1 MTGRRR
7 IATLVVMRNHDHL
20 PLSPVTAHGRLAR
33 AVAAVSGAAA
43 RRPRLTAVLWLAL
56 IAGLIVAG
64 AMAGTRTLSAAASG
78 TGESARAD
86 ARLAAAGLRAP
97 AVESILVVSA
107 DRARTARAVARIE
120 AGARRLP
127 AVAGVRGPGD
137 APALSRAG
145 GRTALVQVRLRG
157 DPDTAGDPVAGLQGM
172 VRSVASG
179 VPAVSIHEA
188 GAASAEHAIGQVVSH
203 DLHRAELT
211 SLPIT
216 LVILIVAFG
225 AVMAA
230 VVPLLLGLTS
240 VAGALGALGLVSQ
253 LAPTG
258 DATASVVLLIGLA
271 VGVDYSL
278 FYIRREREARRDGH
292 GAGVDAA
299 SALQAATASVGRA
312 IVVAACTVMIGLGGL
327 LFTGLAVFTS
337 MALGA
342 IVVVAIAMV
351 GSVTVL
357 PATLSMLGDR
367 IDRGRL
373 WNRGGRRRSR
383 RARAE
388 SGVWVAVARAVTG
401 HPRAALFSALCVLG
415 ALATPALAMRTAAP
429 GEHDLP
435 ASSPELVAIRA
446 VERAFP
452 GAPASAEIVVT
463 GHGLGS
469 ARARAGLLDLGARA
483 EVVTRGHGA
492 VSVRVA
498 LDQRTALVEVPF
510 ADRGLTAAA
519 RTVAAL
525 RRQVDPTAARIMH
538 GARARLTGDA
548 AGSADFS
555 ARMSSATPIV
565 LALVLGL
572 AFMLLVA
579 AFGSPWLAVAVVGLN
594 LLSVGAAFGVLVAV
608 FQDGVGQSLLGFT
621 SDGSIVEWLPLFAF
635 VVLFG
640 LSMDY
645 TVLILERVREARLA
659 GADARAAAALA
670 LTRTAGTVTSAAAVM
685 IGVFAVFAT
694 LSLLEFKQLG
704 IGLAAAIAIDATLVR
719 AIALPAAVSLLGDRM
734 RVPRATRPARSR
746 TAGARPAP
754 AYGAAP
760 GRPAPETTALGS

>member
-1 MTGRRR
+1 
-7 IATLVVMRNHDHL
+7 MRKHVL
-20 PLSPVTAHGRLAR
+20 TSPPPVIAHGRLAR
-33 AVAAVSGAAA
+33 GVAAVSGAAA
-43 RRPRLTAVLWLAL
+43 RRPRLTAALWLAL
-56 IAGLIVAG
+56 IAGLIIAG
-64 AMAGTRTLSAAASG
+64 AIAGTRTLSAAASR

-86 ARLAAAGLRAP
+86 ARLTAAGLRAP
-97 AVESILVVSA
+97 AVESVLVSSA
-107 DRARTARAVARIE
+107 RRDATARAVSAIE

-127 AVAGVRGPGD
+127 AVASVRGAGD
-137 APALSRAG
+137 TPSLARAG
-145 GRTALVQVRLRG
+145 GRTALVQVELRG
-157 DPDTAGDPVAGLQGM
+157 DPDTAGDRVAGLERV
-172 VRSVASG
+172 VRSVAAG
-179 VPAVSIHEA
+179 APAVSVHEA
-188 GAASAEHAIGQVVSH
+188 GSASAEHAIGQVVGH

-216 LVILIVAFG
+216 LIILIVAFG

-240 VAGALGALGLVSQ
+240 VAGALGSLGLVSQ
-253 LAPTG
+253 LAPAG
-258 DATASVVLLIGLA
+258 DATSSVVLLIGLA

-278 FYIRREREARRDGH
+278 FYIRREREARQG
-292 GAGVDAA
+292 GAGDDSAA
-299 SALQAATASVGRA
+299 ALQAATAGVGRA
-312 IVVAACTVMIGLGGL
+312 IVVAGTTVMVGLAGL

-351 GSVTVL
+351 GSLTVL
-357 PATLSMLGDR
+357 PATLAMLGDR

-373 WNRGGRRRSR
+373 WSR
-383 RARAE
+383 RLRRAGRNQADA
-388 SGVWVAVARAVTG
+388 GVWAGVGRAVTG
-401 HPRAALFSALCVLG
+401 HPRTALVSALCVLG
-415 ALATPALAMRTAAP
+415 ALAAPALAMRTATP

-435 ASSPELVAIRA
+435 AASPELVAIRA
-446 VERAFP
+446 IERTFP

-463 GHGLGS
+463 GRGLGS
-469 ARARAGLLDLGARA
+469 AGARAGLRELGARA
-483 EVVTRGHGA
+483 EAVTHGRGA
-492 VSVRVA
+492 VAVRVA
-498 LDQRTALVEVPF
+498 ADQRTALVAVPF
-510 ADRGLTAAA
+510 ADRGLSAAA
-519 RTVAAL
+519 ATVTEL
-525 RRQVDPTAARIMH
+525 RRAVTPTAVRIAPGTH
-538 GARARLTGDA
+538 ALLTGDA

-555 ARMSSATPIV
+555 ARMSAATPVV

-572 AFMLLVA
+572 AFVLLVA
-579 AFGSPWLAVAVVGLN
+579 AFGSPWLALAVVGLN

-621 SDGSIVEWLPLFAF
+621 SDGAIVEWLPLFAF

-645 TVLILERVREARLA
+645 TVLILERVREARLT

-719 AIALPAAVSLLGDRM
+719 AIALPAAVTLLGDRM
-734 RVPRATRPARSR
+734 RVRAPARSR
-746 TAGARPAP
+746 SAVAHPAAHAGAPART
-754 AYGAAP
+754 AA
-760 GRPAPETTALGS
+760 ETTALGS